1 MVLTN
6 IQKTKGEK
14 HMPTNERPSDEFI
27 SLLKKSGDADV
38 NVAQAA
44 QREFAKAL
52 ELPLRKGVLVGNIL
66 GNIFETINVEAGSTT
81 EFPLDLISPGL
92 EGEHVAYTNPGHG
105 RIPERSVEGDY
116 VMIPTYAIASSVD
129 YLLRYARDARWDV
142 VGRAM
147 QVIEAGFTK
156 KMNDDGWH
164 TLLAA
169 GVDRNILVFDGDAT
183 AGLFSK
189 RLVSLMQTVMRRNS
203 GGNSASAGRGRLT
216 DLYVSPEALEDVRSW
231 GLDQVDEVTRRE
243 IYTAPEGGAPITRI
257 FGVNLTDLDELG
269 EGQEYQSFFTSE
281 LSGAVQTS
289 DLELVVG
296 LDQSSNDSFVMPV
309 KEQLQVFED
318 PTLHRQ
324 QRAGYYGFAE
334 LGFGVLD
341 NRRVILGSF

>member
-1 MVLTN
+1 
-6 IQKTKGEK
+6 
-14 HMPTNERPSDEFI
+14 MPINERPSDEFI
-27 SLLKKSGDADV
+27 SLLRKSGDADV
-38 NVAQAA
+38 NVALAA

-66 GNIFETINVEAGSTT
+66 GNIFETINVETGSTT

-92 EGEHVAYTNPGHG
+92 EGEHVAYTSPGHG

-116 VMIPTYAIASSVD
+116 VMIPTYSIASSVD
-129 YLLRYARDARWDV
+129 YLLRYAREARWDI

-147 QVIEAGFTK
+147 QVMEAGFTK

-169 GVDRNILVFDGDAT
+169 GVDRNILVYDGDAT

-203 GGNSASAGRGRLT
+203 GGNSASVGRGRLT
-216 DLYVSPEALEDVRSW
+216 DLYVSPEALEDIRNW

-243 IYTAPEGGAPITRI
+243 IYAAPEGGAPITRI
-257 FGVNLTDLDELG
+257 FGVNLHDLDELG
-269 EGQEYQSFFTSE
+269 ESQEYQDFFVNE
-281 LSGAVQTS
+281 LTGSVQAS

-296 LDQSSNDSFVMPV
+296 LDQSTNDSFVMPV
-309 KEQLQVFED
+309 KQQLQVFED

-324 QRAGYYGFAE
+324 QRAGYYGWAE

-341 NRRVILGSF
+341 NRRVVLGSF

>member
-1 MVLTN
+1 
-6 IQKTKGEK
+6 
-14 HMPTNERPSDEFI
+14 MPINERPSDEFI
-27 SLLKKSGDADV
+27 SLLRKSGDGDI

-116 VMIPTYAIASSVD
+116 VMIPTYNIASSVD
-129 YLLRYARDARWDV
+129 YLLRYAREARWDV

-147 QVIEAGFTK
+147 QVMEAGFVK

-169 GVDRNILVFDGDAT
+169 GVDRNILVYDGDAT
-183 AGLFSK
+183 SGLFSK

-203 GGNSASAGRGRLT
+203 GGNSASVGRGRLT
-216 DLYVSPEALEDVRSW
+216 DLYVSPEALEDVRNW

-243 IYTAPEGGAPITRI
+243 IYTHQKMVRQSHVSLVLI
-257 FGVNLTDLDELG
+257 FTILMSLAKVKNIRRSSQVISWSSLHWHAAND
-269 EGQEYQSFFTSE
+269 
-281 LSGAVQTS
+281 V
-289 DLELVVG
+289 ELVVG

-309 KEQLQVFED
+309 KEQLQVYED

-324 QRAGYYGFAE
+324 QRAGYYGWSE

-341 NRRVILGSF
+341 NRRIILGSF

>member
-1 MVLTN
+1 
-6 IQKTKGEK
+6 
-14 HMPTNERPSDEFI
+14 MPINERPSDEFI
-27 SLLKKSGDADV
+27 ALLRKSGDADI

-105 RIPERSVEGDY
+105 RIPERSVESDY
-116 VMIPTYAIASSVD
+116 VMIPTYNVASSVD
-129 YLLRYARDARWDV
+129 YLLRYAREARWDV

-147 QVIEAGFTK
+147 QVMEAGFVK

-183 AGLFSK
+183 DGMFSK

-203 GGNSASAGRGRLT
+203 GGNSASVGRGRLT
-216 DLYVSPEALEDVRSW
+216 DLYVSPEALEDVRNW

-243 IYTAPEGGAPITRI
+243 IYTASEDGAPITRI
-257 FGVNLTDLDELG
+257 YGVNLHDIDELG
-269 EGQEYQSFFTSE
+269 EGQEYQSFFTSQ
-281 LSGAVQTS
+281 LGGNLAAS
-289 DLELVVG
+289 DKELVVG

-324 QRAGYYGFAE
+324 QRAGYYGWAE

-341 NRRVILGSF
+341 NRRIILGSF